1 MTRSQNRLGPVSATS
16 VNDEPLP
23 EGSSLH
29 RWQDTAGVP
38 LGGWKRFKTWFEN
51 FAGKLV
57 IHCDVLPHDGS
68 GMMQVVEVIE

>member
-29 RWQDTAGVP
+29 RWQDTAGAP
-38 LGGWKRFKTWFEN
+38 LDGRKSFKTWFETI
-51 FAGKLV
+51 AGKLV
-57 IHCDVLPHDGS
+57 ILCDVLIHDGS
-68 GMMQVVEVIE
+68 GMMQIVEVIE